1 MMHAT
6 TVERWSQSNKYGP
19 YPFVV
24 ADDLEFH
31 RALREEIHRDVAML
45 KQVYPYVCGLWL
57 CPMAACKIVPAFT
70 ILENPSAAAGL
81 HVIGPRM
88 ARRRGAPSEAS
99 LLRQLAAERRRHRE
113 LKTLVSEMDV
123 PPTCY
128 WKGPELAAAKRRR
141 LRAKTHV
148 QQLVSTLRQV
158 RESEPWQ
165 LGEGSFG
172 RVLLGRQAGSGELV
186 ALKVIPHGS
195 GDGNDTLAVAQL
207 RTEAEVLALM
217 TERREPGFP
226 RLLHCATQDVAGR
239 SSLVLAMELLGPNID
254 DLWWEA
260 TGGTSFSV
268 ASTLRIGR
276 QMLARLQH
284 LHSAGFVHND
294 VSPRN
299 FCMGRGHD
307 AVEAAV
313 GVKSE
318 DRTSVVHLVDF
329 GSATPVCGQLMTD
342 EFRGTWLFAGAPS
355 HTGGLPRAC
364 TPADDI
370 ASLVNCLIYLG
381 SGSLPWEHSSSEAES
396 EAAKKTV
403 MAEQLTSLLPEAL
416 GGPVGRLWQLARQ
429 AHRSPLINIHE
440 YAYDA
445 DWPTACRAALGAD
458 VMPCGSNAP
467 NYDWEEVG
475 ITWSASGE
483 IMHAR

>member
-1 MMHAT
+1 M
-6 TVERWSQSNKYGP
+6 
-19 YPFVV
+19 
-24 ADDLEFH
+24 
-31 RALREEIHRDVAML
+31 
-45 KQVYPYVCGLWL
+45 
-57 CPMAACKIVPAFT
+57 
-70 ILENPSAAAGL
+70 
-81 HVIGPRM
+81 
-88 ARRRGAPSEAS
+88 
-99 LLRQLAAERRRHRE
+99 
-113 LKTLVSEMDV
+113 
-123 PPTCY
+123 
-128 WKGPELAAAKRRR
+128 
-141 LRAKTHV
+141 
-148 QQLVSTLRQV
+148 
-158 RESEPWQ
+158 
-165 LGEGSFG
+165 
-172 RVLLGRQAGSGELV
+172 LLGRQAGSGELV

-226 RLLHCATQDVAGR
+226 RLLHCATQDVVGR

-284 LHSAGFVHND
+284 LHAAGFVHND

-307 AVEAAV
+307 AVEAAG
-313 GVKSE
+313 GVKSA
-318 DRTSVVHLVDF
+318 DRTSMVHLVDF
-329 GSATPVCGQLMTD
+329 GSATPVGQLMTD

-355 HTGGLPRAC
+355 NTGGLPRAC

-370 ASLVNCLIYLG
+370 ASLVHCLVYLG
-381 SGSLPWEHSSSEAES
+381 SGSLPWEHSRSEAES
-396 EAAKKTV
+396 EAAKKAA

-429 AHRSPLINIHE
+429 AHRSPPINMHE

-445 DWPTACRAALGAD
+445 GWPTACRAALGAD

-467 NYDWEEVG
+467 YYDWEEVG
-475 ITWSASGE
+475 VTWSASGE